1 MIHPETGDDS
11 APIDAALAEMK
22 AEKDRQKLLVWF
34 DPNDTRTL
42 IINEDG
48 DFVGLQDKSERAHE
62 LFQALEQCRKD
73 RQP

>member
-1 MIHPETGDDS
+1 MTKRTIADL
-11 APIDAALAEMK
+11 DAALTEMK
-22 AEKDRQKLLVWF
+22 AEKDRQKLLIWF

-62 LFQALEQCRKD
+62 LFQALEKCRKD